1 MTSKRALI
9 ALMLIAGAAGVLAH
23 RARTFDDV
31 IDGNAE
37 RMMREGRRIF
47 RYDTFG
53 DEAFWGGAL
62 KLHRAIAGARLG
74 GVGPGVSPA
83 TALAVGLKVDAEA
96 LPSEVLQAIR
106 SGPLYLVLIV
116 AQLGI
121 VYVLSARVQRL
132 SASTASWLFIG
143 YSVLT
148 GVTLSFL
155 MLVYTGETLTST
167 FVVAAGMFG
176 AMAAYGTVAKRSLAG
191 WGQFL
196 FMGLIGVVIA
206 SIVGLF
212 WHNDGLQFVI
222 SFIGVIVFTGLAAYD
237 AQRLKSMALMTS
249 AGDSGSYAIVG
260 ALALYLDFVNLFLM
274 LLRLQGGG
282 RRR

>member
-1 MTSKRALI
+1 MADFDMTH
-9 ALMLIAGAAGVLAH
+9 GAAMTAPAAAGERVAAFLRAAYGWMCAGLAIT
-23 RARTFDDV
+23 A
-31 IDGNAE
+31 
-37 RMMREGRRIF
+37 
-47 RYDTFG
+47 
-53 DEAFWGGAL
+53 
-62 KLHRAIAGARLG
+62 
-74 GVGPGVSPA
+74 A
-83 TALAVGLKVDAEA
+83 TAWFVASS
-96 LPSEVLQAIR
+96 PSLLRTIVR
-106 SGPLYLVLIV
+106 SGPLYFVLII

-121 VYVLSARVQRL
+121 VFVLSARVQRL

-143 YSVLT
+143 YSMLT

-176 AMAAYGTVAKRSLAG
+176 AMALYGTLTSSNLAG

-196 FMGLIGVVIA
+196 FMGLIGVVLA
-206 SIVGLF
+206 SIVGIF
-212 WHNDGLQFVI
+212 WHSDALQFVI

-249 AGDSGSYAIVG
+249 AGSAGSYAIVG
-260 ALALYLDFVNLFLM
+260 ALSLYLDFVNLFLM